1 MIVLTKTEK
10 TLQVQDG
17 NEDVA
22 ASGSGCRK
30 SLGGGG
36 GQGGATG
43 GGIVG
48 GSNGSAYEVKRRR
61 REEEI
66 AEESSPQPSKEN
78 AQVIS
83 LPFTFHG
90 RTFKTE
96 SDIHYR
102 LEVGDLCS
110 PNSINSKIVHS
121 LLFENEIKQD
131 RYDDF
136 L

>member
-43 GGIVG
+43 GGGLVG

-66 AEESSPQPSKEN
+66 AEESSPQPSKED

-83 LPFTFHG
+83 LPFTLPVNLIDWD
-90 RTFKTE
+90 
-96 SDIHYR
+96 SA
-102 LEVGDLCS
+102 S
-110 PNSINSKIVHS
+110 
-121 LLFENEIKQD
+121 
-131 RYDDF
+131 
-136 L
+136 